1 MNNITVIYS
10 DCILFLCYMILVF
23 CDFVDK
29 KIVQCIFL
37 SKKHHDSICAV
48 DAGGDRYPVESE
60 VKRFHSL
67 HVIRVY
73 GVNQR

>member
-1 MNNITVIYS
+1 LIP
-10 DCILFLCYMILVF
+10 VF
-23 CDFVDK
+23 CFFVDK

-37 SKKHHDSICAV
+37 SEKHHGSICAV

-60 VKRFHSL
+60 VKRLHSL
-67 HVIRVY
+67 HVIRVH